1 MSPKCSVVHYNNEG
15 ENNMSTNLSN
25 NQMLLKTCIQQEFL
39 DSAAYNTENDYFE
52 FFSAVQVLKNYN
64 LSDNEIE
71 NGIVGNGNDGGC
83 DSIYVFLNG
92 ELLSIDQIENL
103 SAAKGSILKL
113 IIIQSKKTSS
123 FNEDAIMKWKT
134 VSENLLNISNNI
146 DSFAKRYNEGVRE
159 GFRLF
164 RDALTKLIRLQVKI
178 QIQYYYVT
186 LATELHLNVK
196 QQAVELKDLILQ
208 MYPSAQADI
217 CFVGADD
224 LMKLYYTDSDV
235 NINLLL
241 SDNPITLGSKVEY
254 VALVN
259 LSTYYKFITDET
271 GALRRSFFEA
281 NVRDYQGKNT
291 VNNCIA
297 ETLSNNDGLEDFW
310 WLNNGITILADNI
323 TQITTK
329 ELSLLNPEIVNG
341 LQTSTEIYN
350 YFSNNPLQLEKEARN
365 VLVRVIVPE
374 SEEIRDNIIFA
385 TNNQTNIPKSSL
397 RVTDTIH
404 LQIEMYFKS
413 RGLYYDRRKNY
424 YKNQKKRSTEIVGVS
439 FLAQC
444 LISIILRKPDFAR
457 ARPST
462 LLTDDNTY
470 SFLYEENQNLEAYYK
485 AALLG
490 KKVHKNLSLTQ
501 EMTPAERSDVLFYL
515 LYAVAAKVLNKKE
528 IDFTDLE
535 NLDCTQVADT
545 TINTIK
551 EQVYTKY
558 KELGGNGR
566 VAKSSS
572 FIDEI
577 YSLLGF

>member
-1 MSPKCSVVHYNNEG
+1 MP
-15 ENNMSTNLSN
+15 TNLTN
-25 NQMLLKTCIQQEFL
+25 NQMLLKTCVNQEF
-39 DSAAYNTENDYFE
+39 SESSTYSSENDYFE

-83 DSIYVFLNG
+83 DSLYVFLNG
-92 ELLSIDQIENL
+92 ELLSVDQIENL
-103 SAAKGSILKL
+103 SATKGSILKL
-113 IIIQSKKTSS
+113 IIIQSKETFS
-123 FNEDAIMKWKT
+123 FNEDSIMKWKT
-134 VSENLLNISNNI
+134 VSENLLNISNDIN
-146 DSFAKRYNEGVRE
+146 SFAKRYNEEVRD

-164 RDALTKLIRLQVKI
+164 RDALTKLIRSQVKI

-186 LATELHLNVK
+186 LATEVHPNVK
-196 QQAVELKDLILQ
+196 QQAEELKDLILK
-208 MYPSAQADI
+208 MYPAAQADI
-217 CFVGADD
+217 SFVGADE
-224 LMKLYYTDSDV
+224 LMRLYYTDSDI

-259 LSTYYKFITDET
+259 LATYYKFITDDS
-271 GALRRSFFEA
+271 GSLRRAFFEA
-281 NVRDYQGKNT
+281 NVRDYQGKNA

-297 ETLSNNDGLEDFW
+297 ETLSNNGSEDFW

-350 YFSNNPLQLEKEARN
+350 YFSINSQQLESEKRN

-374 SEEIRDNIIFA
+374 SEQIRDNIIFA

-424 YKNQKKRSTEIVGVS
+424 YKNQKKKSTEIVGVS

-444 LISIILRKPDFAR
+444 LISLILRKPDFAR

-462 LLTDDNTY
+462 LLTDDQTY
-470 SFLYEENQNLEAYYK
+470 AFLYEENQNLEAYYK

-490 KKVHKNLSLTQ
+490 KKIHKNLSLTQ
-501 EMTPAERSDVLFYL
+501 EMTPAERSDVFFYL
-515 LYAVAAKVLNKKE
+515 LYAVAAKVINKKE
-528 IDFTDLE
+528 ITFADLGNMDFAQVTD
-535 NLDCTQVADT
+535 DI
-545 TINTIK
+545 INEIK
-551 EQVYTKY
+551 ELVYKKY

-572 FIDEI
+572 FINEI
-577 YSLLGF
+577 YTLLGI

>member
-1 MSPKCSVVHYNNEG
+1 MIKFPKKQESNNKG
-15 ENNMSTNLSN
+15 GPIVPTNLTN
-25 NQMLLKTCIQQEFL
+25 NQMLLKTCVNQEFAE
-39 DSAAYNTENDYFE
+39 SSTYNNENAYFE

-64 LSDNEIE
+64 LSDSEIE

-83 DSIYVFLNG
+83 DSLYVFLNG

-103 SAAKGSILKL
+103 SSTKGSILKL
-113 IIIQSKKTSS
+113 VIIQSKETYS

-134 VSENLLNISNNI
+134 VSENLLNISNDI
-146 DSFAKRYNEGVRE
+146 DSFAKRYNEEVRD

-164 RDALTKLIRLQVKI
+164 RDALTKLIRSQVKI

-186 LATELHLNVK
+186 LATEVHPNVR
-196 QQAVELKDLILQ
+196 QQATELKDLILK
-208 MYPSAQADI
+208 MYPAAQTDI
-217 CFVGADD
+217 SFVGADE
-224 LMKLYYTDSDV
+224 LMRLYYTDSDI

-259 LSTYYKFITDET
+259 LATYYKFITDEA
-271 GALRRSFFEA
+271 GVLRRAFFEA
-281 NVRDYQGKNT
+281 NVRDYQGKNA

-297 ETLSNNDGLEDFW
+297 ETLSDNGVEDFW

-350 YFSNNPLQLEKEARN
+350 YFSTNPQQLESERRN

-424 YKNQKKRSTEIVGVS
+424 YKNQKKKAAEIVGVS

-462 LLTDDNTY
+462 LLTDDATY
-470 SFLYEENQNLEAYYK
+470 AFLYEENQNLEAYYK

-490 KKVHKNLSLTQ
+490 KKIHKNLSLTQ

-515 LYAVAAKVLNKKE
+515 LYAVAAQVINKKE
-528 IDFTDLE
+528 INFSDLA
-535 NLDCTQVADT
+535 NLDFSQVNDVI
-545 TINTIK
+545 INGIK
-551 EQVYTKY
+551 ERVYNKY

-572 FIDEI
+572 FINEI
-577 YSLLGF
+577 DTLFNL